1 MPYDNYDAIDVFEM
15 TCERWPRK
23 IAYGDFSFFVFAKQS
38 FSGVAYIVVVYT
50 MMFSVASLYLHR
62 VSSGISRLTMGQP
75 CHSVLISPFQATAFS
90 AFGNPIMIKEP
101 TISIHFC
108 WSKLQKHFIFPASRR
123 IFHSFLGFS
132 SKKNCF
138 PASFQ
143 HFSQLFPHFLQRPH
157 LGISA
162 FSAPLTGFGME
173 LVHLRR
179 SINVLP
185 SGK

>member
-1 MPYDNYDAIDVFEM
+1 MNDGPAKLHMWILV
-15 TCERWPRK
+15 
-23 IAYGDFSFFVFAKQS
+23 FFVFAKQS

-90 AFGNPIMIKEP
+90 VFGNPTMIKEP

-143 HFSQLFPHFLQRPH
+143 HFSQLFLQRPH

>member
-1 MPYDNYDAIDVFEM
+1 MWILV
-15 TCERWPRK
+15 
-23 IAYGDFSFFVFAKQS
+23 FFVFAKQS

-90 AFGNPIMIKEP
+90 VFGTPTMIKEP

-132 SKKNCF
+132 SKKNLFSYQF
-138 PASFQ
+138 PAF
-143 HFSQLFPHFLQRPH
+143 FPALPPLLAAAASRH
-157 LGISA
+157 LGVFRTSH
-162 FSAPLTGFGME
+162 G
-173 LVHLRR
+173 LRHGTR
-179 SINVLP
+179 PPQAIDKCVTLW
-185 SGK
+185 

>member
-1 MPYDNYDAIDVFEM
+1 MWILV
-15 TCERWPRK
+15 
-23 IAYGDFSFFVFAKQS
+23 FFVFAKQS

-50 MMFSVASLYLHR
+50 VMFSVASLYLHR

-90 AFGNPIMIKEP
+90 VFGNPTMIKEP

-132 SKKNCF
+132 SKKKTVFLPVSSIF
-138 PASFQ
+138 PSSSPTSCSGRISASRR
-143 HFSQLFPHFLQRPH
+143 FPHLSRA
-157 LGISA
+157 SA
-162 FSAPLTGFGME
+162 WNSST
-173 LVHLRR
+173 
-179 SINVLP
+179 
-185 SGK
+185 SGDR